1 MLEKNPNERMPI
13 DDILALPIIINNA
26 QKHLP
31 KNIFKAEFTDYAAKN
46 QLKIDDQK
54 KEIVPMKKGGSL
66 DCYQVIEFINQ
77 DRFGHYRKVKCKVT
91 GDIYCMKVSISYNST
106 EPR

>member
-31 KNIFKAEFTDYAAKN
+31 KDVFIAEFTDYAAKN

-54 KEIVPMKKGGSL
+54 KEIVHIKKLGSL
-66 DCYQVIEFINQ
+66 DCYQVIERIS
-77 DRFGHYRKVKCKVT
+77 
-91 GDIYCMKVSISYNST
+91 GDDKY
-106 EPR
+106 